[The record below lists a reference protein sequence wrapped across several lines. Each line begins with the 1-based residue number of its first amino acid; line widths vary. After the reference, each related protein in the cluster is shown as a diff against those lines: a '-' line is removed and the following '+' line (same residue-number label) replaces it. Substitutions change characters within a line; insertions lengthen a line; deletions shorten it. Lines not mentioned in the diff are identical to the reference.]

1 MSASS
6 KVLPAKRG
14 CADEWTRERV
24 MGLPTRDIK
33 QLRENA
39 ERLNEP
45 ALVTLCS
52 EVLKLQPKARIG
64 QQAKSSPRTR
74 ARKLIPRTRAFEAQ
88 GVSLQDPRTSWSG
101 VRKSDGTVVMAL
113 WADAVESE
121 NGTCRYL
128 LWAPNVEG
136 RRAWSEKAAGR
147 ERLAHCKRAVELG
160 RAQGLL
166 VYGQRLEGELPEDK
180 AHAVHGIDAET
191 VLLFEVQK
199 QGEEFWAVWG
209 KAAASSESR

>member
-64 QQAKSSPRTR
+64 QQAKSSPPKGMPSRVNARQATAPATR
-74 ARKLIPRTRAFEAQ
+74 
-88 GVSLQDPRTSWSG
+88 W
-101 VRKSDGTVVMAL
+101 
-113 WADAVESE
+113 
-121 NGTCRYL
+121 
-128 LWAPNVEG
+128 
-136 RRAWSEKAAGR
+136 
-147 ERLAHCKRAVELG
+147 
-160 RAQGLL
+160 
-166 VYGQRLEGELPEDK
+166 
-180 AHAVHGIDAET
+180 
-191 VLLFEVQK
+191 
-199 QGEEFWAVWG
+199 
-209 KAAASSESR
+209 